1 EIDRKSAKIKR
12 VVAEQARTAA
22 EVAQI
27 YYPNKFKTEFSLVMS
42 EIMGHLNRL
51 QSLEQ
56 ISSEERGHIVYYRA
70 NRSEEH
76 TSELQSRFDLVCRL
90 LLEKKNKTHNS

>member
-1 EIDRKSAKIKR
+1 MTVIYPGHGEVITSPHELIKKRIDELDRKSAKIKR

-27 YYPNKFKTEFSLVMS
+27 YYPNKYKTEFSLVMS

-56 ISSEERGHIVYYRA
+56 ISSEERGHIIYYRA
-70 NRSEEH
+70 DDSF
-76 TSELQSRFDLVCRL
+76 S
-90 LLEKKNKTHNS
+90 